1 MSEFIKDNHVKN
13 LPDAFCKSTESNNYK
28 LLELERLTVEDY
40 RQTLQELFDV
50 IKLENAH
57 GKVLDMYG
65 ETVGQLRGKA
75 TDEQYILMIKAKL
88 MHNLSNGSYPSVL
101 NSLCTTFDCEP
112 KDVYIEESDAPCTVN
127 VVRLPLEAIVK
138 ADISPEKTT
147 KLIKSLLPVGVN
159 LQSYLYEGTFTFS
172 DVENEYNLNEGFCD
186 VEGGAIG
193 GYLGIAGSGIENLK
207 GDNYEQ

>member
-127 VVRLPLEAIVK
+127 VIRLPLEAIVK
-138 ADISPEKTT
+138 ADISPENTT

-172 DVENEYNLNEGFCD
+172 DDENEYSPNEGFCD
-186 VEGGAIG
+186 TEGGAIG

-207 GDNYEQ
+207 GG